1 MKPGGLFSDYE
12 ADPTQNAKYIYWQIS
27 AQRWHS
33 TLGLPSDAVFVPLQQ
48 DPVTSKFNHVDTK
61 DIVTHAVD
69 ISENLIICYL
79 DIYANG
85 TVWKLHYGNQ
95 GLQRTFS
102 IGEQSYKLPLEGA
115 PGPAMANPYP
125 GQRTV
130 GSDYRNG
137 GIPFVIFGGSKVEG
151 QADIIKTN

>member
-1 MKPGGLFSDYE
+1 M
-12 ADPTQNAKYIYWQIS
+12 
-27 AQRWHS
+27 
-33 TLGLPSDAVFVPLQQ
+33 
-48 DPVTSKFNHVDTK
+48 
-61 DIVTHAVD
+61 THAVD

-115 PGPAMANPYP
+115 PDSAMANPYP

-130 GSDYRNG
+130 GSDYLNG

-151 QADIIKTN
+151 QARHHQDELTIHKSYSHNRPVVAVSLIIE